1 MLNLRIRA
9 LIYTTHFMKRSLLL
23 MAMFGAVSALFTD
36 IAGAQTPPPS
46 AAEVAAQAAAAAT
59 ASKVSGSLTLFELIQ
74 AGGWAMIP
82 LVGLSVLTVMLILFY
97 AITLRRNAVVSSH
110 FMNTAEMLLK
120 KGDYPALLAIS
131 NRHSEAIA
139 RVVQRMLDFVVK
151 NPETNFEA
159 VREIAQTEGGAQAAA
174 LQHRITYLA
183 DIAVLSPMVGLLGTV
198 FGIINSF
205 GVIASNVSNAS
216 RPVLLSR
223 GVSEALIA
231 TGAGLIVGIVA
242 MGFYALFRNRV
253 QQLISD
259 LEGASALALGLM
271 ALHFR
276 EKDEADSSD
285 RKESTPTRKP
295 RIAVDDEF

>member
-1 MLNLRIRA
+1 
-9 LIYTTHFMKRSLLL
+9 
-23 MAMFGAVSALFTD
+23 
-36 IAGAQTPPPS
+36 
-46 AAEVAAQAAAAAT
+46 
-59 ASKVSGSLTLFELIQ
+59 
-74 AGGWAMIP
+74 MIP
-82 LVGLSVLTVMLILFY
+82 LVALSVLTVMLILFY
-97 AITLRRNAVVSSH
+97 LVALRRNAVVSSH

-120 KGDYPALLAIS
+120 KGDYPALLAIA

-253 QQLISD
+253 QHLISE
-259 LEGASALALGLM
+259 LESASALALGLM

-276 EKDEADSSD
+276 EKDGGEPAERS
-285 RKESTPTRKP
+285 KETRKP
-295 RIAVDDEF
+295 RISVDDEF